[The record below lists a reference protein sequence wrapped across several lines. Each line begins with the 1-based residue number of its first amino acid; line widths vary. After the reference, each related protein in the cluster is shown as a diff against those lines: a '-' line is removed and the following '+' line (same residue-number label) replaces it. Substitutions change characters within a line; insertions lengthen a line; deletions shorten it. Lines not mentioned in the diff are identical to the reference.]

1 MFKLKQS
8 DTKNVTFIVHM
19 NVTFKI
25 YQSQLQKPP
34 AFVFMILILDLTYC
48 NINLEG
54 WRYQLQV
61 EKSKV
66 LSTYLQQKVSHIASW
81 LVSMVNIEPWRIYWT
96 MFPRSRW

>member
-8 DTKNVTFIVHM
+8 DTNNVTFIVHM

-54 WRYQLQV
+54 
-61 EKSKV
+61 
-66 LSTYLQQKVSHIASW
+66 
-81 LVSMVNIEPWRIYWT
+81 
-96 MFPRSRW
+96 

>member
-1 MFKLKQS
+1 MIKLKQS

-19 NVTFKI
+19 NVTFNI

-54 WRYQLQV
+54 
-61 EKSKV
+61 
-66 LSTYLQQKVSHIASW
+66 
-81 LVSMVNIEPWRIYWT
+81 
-96 MFPRSRW
+96 